1 MWGYPNL
8 FSFFFFFFFLE
19 LKIAAEKPKQFR
31 RRSCRRESAVAVVN
45 GADCVTRGRGRGP
58 VLLTMAAFIKW

>member
-8 FSFFFFFFFLE
+8 LFLSFFLE
-19 LKIAAEKPKQFR
+19 LKIAAEKPKRFR

-45 GADCVTRGRGRGP
+45 GADCVTRGRGPGP